1 MCIWLNIEVFFV
13 ICFLCLKTIIL
24 FPKSFIPLTRC
35 KCRIIPQTVQIFLWK
50 KSTEIHLLLLFN
62 FSVIYKVSSML
73 LAYRR
78 LNAPISLG
86 SSGYVN
92 SLFVAEWVNFWII
105 LSVWRNNGSNLWRVC
120 RSPRRGA
127 SFGML
132 GCNDGWSGTGDDG
145 DSFSDPCDSLAEV
158 RIFRPVEY
166 LFVQIADFIEDF
178 PSEHLASP
186 DGVFHGKGRFHRQFL
201 VVELLLVFLVDPFSE
216 PFG

>member
-1 MCIWLNIEVFFV
+1 MDQTFDVFV
-13 ICFLCLKTIIL
+13 G
-24 FPKSFIPLTRC
+24 R
-35 KCRIIPQTVQIFLWK
+35 RG
-50 KSTEIHLLLLFN
+50 EELLLGC
-62 FSVIYKVSSML
+62 SVVMMDD
-73 LAYRR
+73 
-78 LNAPISLG
+78 PELG
-86 SSGYVN
+86 K
-92 SLFVAEWVNFWII
+92 
-105 LSVWRNNGSNLWRVC
+105 
-120 RSPRRGA
+120 
-127 SFGML
+127 
-132 GCNDGWSGTGDDG
+132 DG